1 MAQLVVPATRSYVK
15 RWVIRRN
22 RMKRKEPLYRPKKNY
37 KDIVKRISLP
47 NSPVG
52 IDAQYTHA
60 IVITYLRQITQRLE
74 KLEKLIHERKSK

>member
-1 MAQLVVPATRSYVK
+1 MTSS
-15 RWVIRRN
+15 
-22 RMKRKEPLYRPKKNY
+22 EPLYKSKRKY

-60 IVITYLRQITQRLE
+60 IIITYLRQITKRLE
-74 KLEKLIHERKSK
+74 KLEAQLKRKPRK

>member
-1 MAQLVVPATRSYVK
+1 MASL
-15 RWVIRRN
+15 
-22 RMKRKEPLYRPKKNY
+22 EPLYVSKRKY

-60 IVITYLRQITQRLE
+60 IIITYLRQITKRLE
-74 KLEKLIHERKSK
+74 KLEAQLKRKPRK

>member
-1 MAQLVVPATRSYVK
+1 
-15 RWVIRRN
+15 
-22 RMKRKEPLYRPKKNY
+22 MKRKEPLYRPKKNY